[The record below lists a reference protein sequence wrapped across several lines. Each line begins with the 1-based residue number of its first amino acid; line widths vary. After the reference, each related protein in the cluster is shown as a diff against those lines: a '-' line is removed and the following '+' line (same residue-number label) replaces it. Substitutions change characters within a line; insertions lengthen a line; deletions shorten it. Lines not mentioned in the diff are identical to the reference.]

1 MGAVTLCPS
10 PALSLAQR
18 MLCLLP
24 RTPSS
29 RGSITSLLVTVP
41 LRQLPCSRCAP
52 RGPPVPCPARCSR
65 AALPAPRLSLA
76 PAAAPAPRSAA
87 AGTAAAAHD
96 PAQAQAS
103 AWGGMPAELLRC
115 LLDIQMERDEST
127 VIGILGA
134 PGQSLLW
141 TRSLS
146 QGGQQQR
153 VWPSCAVAPGR
164 RDEGFT
170 SASPEQR
177 GHAANALESI
187 KANITCKKQTSLC
200 FRNQSFCICWSLAS

>member
-1 MGAVTLCPS
+1 MPETHPGSGVGAPADTHQTPNKPPHLWVPS
-10 PALSLAQR
+10 PSVLPLPYPLPRGCSA
-18 MLCLLP
+18 LLP
-24 RTPSS
+24 RTPSP

-76 PAAAPAPRSAA
+76 PAAAPAPRGAA

-103 AWGGMPAELLRC
+103 AWGGMPTELLRC
-115 LLDIQMERDEST
+115 LLNIQMERDETT
-127 VIGILGA
+127 VIEILGA

-153 VWPSCAVAPGR
+153 VWPSR
-164 RDEGFT
+164 ET
-170 SASPEQR
+170 
-177 GHAANALESI
+177 
-187 KANITCKKQTSLC
+187 
-200 FRNQSFCICWSLAS
+200 